1 MEAFSMEIKQ
11 INQLMVS
18 MGRYGITKLLLK
30 KEGFEIELERGLS
43 RAEISADIYGEESG
57 ENPLH
62 SDFARRRA
70 HALASHEPPA
80 KPESAPEAT
89 KQPDESSLFVD
100 APMVGTIYLSPS
112 PGEPAFVKVGDTVSE
127 ETVVCLVEAMKVM
140 NEVKAGVRG
149 VVSEVLVENAHPV
162 EYGTRL
168 FRIVSEK

>member
-1 MEAFSMEIKQ
+1 MEIKQ

-30 KEGFEIELERGLS
+30 KEGFEIELERGFPRTEL
-43 RAEISADIYGEESG
+43 SADVYGDESG

-62 SDFARRRA
+62 GDFARRRA
-70 HALASHEPPA
+70 HALAPHESVA
-80 KPESAPEAT
+80 KAESPSEEPKRVDESA
-89 KQPDESSLFVD
+89 QYVD

-112 PGEPAFVKVGDTVSE
+112 PGEPTFVKVGDTVSE

-149 VVSEVLVENAHPV
+149 VVAEVLVENAHPV
-162 EYGTRL
+162 EFGTRL

>member
-1 MEAFSMEIKQ
+1 MEIKQ

-30 KEGFEIELERGLS
+30 KEGFEIELERGFPRTEVS
-43 RAEISADIYGEESG
+43 SDVYGEEAG

-62 SDFARRRA
+62 GDFARRRA
-70 HALASHEPPA
+70 HALASHEPVA
-80 KPESAPEAT
+80 RSESPSEAP
-89 KQPDESSLFVD
+89 KQADENALYVE

-112 PGEPAFVKVGDTVSE
+112 PGDPPFVKVGDTVSE

-149 VVSEVLVENAHPV
+149 VVAEVLVENAHPV
-162 EYGTRL
+162 EFGTRL
-168 FRIVSEK
+168 FRITPEK